1 MRFFSFLFLSALLF
15 SPASHAFAEGS
26 ELTGPVV
33 GIVSPLS
40 AVYTVPTL
48 FSVTADDVDGVAS
61 CTLLVS
67 SVYETPMN
75 YNNVNGKWDVTY
87 TFTTYRSANSIRAV
101 CQDTY
106 GNETKGPSKIISVA
120 EAPITVPDGQGSE
133 VISVPAEVDAT
144 TWSETQV
151 IAESPVLIKTVC
163 PGGEDFTH
171 PCRTVYFLDRI
182 GDRHAFPNE
191 KAYFT
196 WYDSFENI
204 HLVTNAMMASFSI
217 GPNVT
222 YHPATKM
229 VKFPTLGQVYTVAQY
244 GILRPIASEAVA
256 IELYGANWNQQID
269 DVSEAFYGNYTF
281 GAIISS
287 HVDFDVSTTRASV
300 TSINDNYPWYDNQ

>member
-1 MRFFSFLFLSALLF
+1 MRLFSFLFLSALLL
-15 SPASHAFAEGS
+15 SPASIAFAEGS
-26 ELTGPVV
+26 EFTGPVV
-33 GIVSPLS
+33 GVVTPLS
-40 AVYTVPTL
+40 AVYTVPQK
-48 FSVTADDVDGVAS
+48 FYVTADDVDGVAS

-67 SVYETPMN
+67 SVYEAPMN
-75 YNNVNGKWDVTY
+75 FDSMDGGWNVTY
-87 TFTTYRSANSIRAV
+87 TFTTVRSANSIRAV
-101 CQDTY
+101 CTDSY

-120 EAPITVPDGQGSE
+120 EAPISVPDGEGSE

-171 PCRTVYFLDRI
+171 PCRTVYFLDRV

-204 HLVTNAMMASFSI
+204 HVITNAMMASFSI

-222 YHPATKM
+222 YHPGTKM
-229 VKFPTLGQVYTVAQY
+229 VKFPTLNNVYAVAQY
-244 GILRPIASEAVA
+244 GVLHPIASEAVA

-281 GAIISS
+281 GASISS
-287 HVDFDVSTTRASV
+287 HVDFDVQSAFNSV
-300 TSINDNYPWYDNQ
+300 ASINDNYHWYDNQ